1 MLELKF
7 KEISEDTREAMK
19 ESLFDDEDYY
29 CLAVNCIKDMF
40 ECDESY
46 ILNSANSCLLTVAE
60 AVEEPVLTV
69 NQGGWNGF
77 VKSCEAFAKKVSK
90 IDTDDGLI
98 NIDTLGEYFENNDV
112 NCLYIT
118 SLAGYTARQPIESIQ
133 KLCDEYDV
141 ILILDI
147 SASVGDDSIVGLG
160 DIQVA
165 STSSPKI
172 VNIENGG
179 FLNNVTGKLLLN
191 KHLIKTFKADKITCA
206 GIYNELPKACS
217 IHRKTVE
224 MNSYLKKKLCDKLGS
239 EDNYVVIHPSAT
251 GLNIMIT
258 AESKKKAK
266 TLAYNIRKRLNINGN
281 VITTGPNYNRIK
293 QASVIVETKNL
304 DTDSINIE
312 KMDKFYDIIVEEI
325 EKMKK

>member
-1 MLELKF
+1 
-7 KEISEDTREAMK
+7 MK

-29 CLAVNCIKDMF
+29 SRAVNCISDMF
-40 ECDESY
+40 ECGESY

-69 NQGGWNGF
+69 DQGGWNGF

-90 IDTDDGLI
+90 IDTDDGII
-98 NIDTLGEYFENNDV
+98 NIDVLREYFENNDV
-112 NCLYIT
+112 KCLYIT
-118 SLAGYTARQPIESIQ
+118 SLAGYTARQPLELIQ
-133 KLCDEYDV
+133 KLCDEYEV

-147 SASVGDDSIVGLG
+147 SASVGDDSVVGLG

-165 STSSPKI
+165 STGSPKI

-179 FLNNVTGKLLLN
+179 FLNNITGKLVLN

-206 GIYNELPKACS
+206 GIYNELPKACD

-224 MNSYLKKKLCDKLGS
+224 MNSYLKDKLCEKLGL

-251 GLNIMIT
+251 GLNTMIS

-266 TLAYNIRKRLNINGN
+266 TLAYNMKKRLDINGN

-293 QASVIVETKNL
+293 RASVIVETKNL
-304 DTDSINIE
+304 DADSISKE
-312 KMDKFYDIIVEEI
+312 KMDNLCDIIVEEI
-325 EKMKK
+325 GKMKSSNR